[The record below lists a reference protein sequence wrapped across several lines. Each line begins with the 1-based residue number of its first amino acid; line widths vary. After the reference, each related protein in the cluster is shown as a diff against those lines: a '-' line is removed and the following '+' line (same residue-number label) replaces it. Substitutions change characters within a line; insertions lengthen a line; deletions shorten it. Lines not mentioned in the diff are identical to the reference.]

1 MRINNIN
8 MVRPSFN
15 GRVYM
20 NYNNLANTIK
30 QMPTQTQ
37 ESVIGNIN
45 SLKERLESQTPDYKT
60 YVIGLDYSKKAQ
72 DIYSPTHHKA
82 TITVKDEKGYS
93 SSQDFELGQT
103 GGSGRKARNIMA
115 SGEEIWNNGFRPI
128 TEKVLTGQS
137 TPTDEDA
144 IAEIKAVI
152 KKRGWAEEDREYPW
166 VNYDAIGAPTEE
178 EIDEIK
184 SIYDCIEDRGKVRM
198 NKAGIAVSIWRV
210 TSVDGCP
217 DEIRESL
224 IGNINTITRRIEEET
239 AKEKSYY
246 FSVINNYSNGYSS
259 HGLEIEAGTNGSYY
273 SQHLKITD
281 YGKESDWKNYCVTD
295 SEQIYRKVF
304 KPLTDKTL
312 WDGHHYLPFNKDWQ
326 SREIVNKLS

>member
-8 MVRPSFN
+8 TIRPSFN

-20 NYNNLANTIK
+20 NYNSIAKTIK
-30 QMPTQTQ
+30 EMPTQTQ

-45 SLKERLESQTPDYKT
+45 SLKERLEIQTPDFKT
-60 YVIGLDYSKKAQ
+60 YIINIDYNKKAE
-72 DIYSPTHHKA
+72 DIYSPIHHRA
-82 TITVKDEKGYS
+82 TINVKDERGYS
-93 SSQDFELGQT
+93 TSQDFELGQT
-103 GGSGRKARNIMA
+103 GGSGRKARTIMS

-128 TEKVLTGQS
+128 TEKVLNGQS
-137 TPTDEDA
+137 TPTDDEA

-152 KKRGWAEEDREYPW
+152 KKRGWAKEDRTSPW
-166 VNYDAIGAPTEE
+166 VTYEPIGAPTEE
-178 EIDEIK
+178 EIAEIK
-184 SIYDCIEDRGKVRM
+184 SIYDSIEDRGKVRM

-210 TSVDGCP
+210 TAVDGCP

-246 FSVINNYSNGYSS
+246 FSVINATPDYTS
-259 HGLEIEAGTNGSYY
+259 HALEIETGTNGSYY
-273 SQHLKITD
+273 TQYLKITD

-312 WDGHHYLPFNKDWQ
+312 WDGHNYLPFNRDWEK
-326 SREIVNKLS
+326 REIVNKLV